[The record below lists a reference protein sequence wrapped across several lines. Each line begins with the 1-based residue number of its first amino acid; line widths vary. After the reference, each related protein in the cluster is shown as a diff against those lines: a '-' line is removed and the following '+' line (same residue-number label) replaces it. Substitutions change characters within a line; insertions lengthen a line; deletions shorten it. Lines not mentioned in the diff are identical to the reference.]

1 MLHQLRVVDHL
12 LFTHLAL
19 GFERFRTHAE
29 LGLLI
34 LACVLFGVAFLRD
47 SLCGT
52 ANHVDG
58 WMDEVGWIGDDGG
71 GVALGGVRDRGRG
84 GGWCRVRSQVKFLFV
99 FTLGISTDMYS

>member
-1 MLHQLRVVDHL
+1 VFRLVVLHQLRVVDHL

-29 LGLLI
+29 FGLLI

-47 SLCGT
+47 SLGGT

-58 WMDEVGWIGDDGG
+58 WMDEVGLETTTTAVSPWAACATADAVVGG
-71 GVALGGVRDRGRG
+71 AE
-84 GGWCRVRSQVKFLFV
+84 
-99 FTLGISTDMYS
+99 

>member
-1 MLHQLRVVDHL
+1 VLHQLRVVDHL

-29 LGLLI
+29 FGLLI

-47 SLCGT
+47 SLGGT

-58 WMDEVGWIGDDGG
+58 WMDEVGLETTTTAVSPWAACATADAVVGG
-71 GVALGGVRDRGRG
+71 AE
-84 GGWCRVRSQVKFLFV
+84 
-99 FTLGISTDMYS
+99 